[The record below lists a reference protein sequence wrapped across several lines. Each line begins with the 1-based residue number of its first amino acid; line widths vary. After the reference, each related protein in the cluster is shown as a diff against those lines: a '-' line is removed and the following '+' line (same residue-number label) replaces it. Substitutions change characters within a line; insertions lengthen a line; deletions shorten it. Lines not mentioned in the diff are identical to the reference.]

1 MCCDLIS
8 GQLDDVWVPCWG
20 ANRLFG
26 PKLSPK
32 YVEVDNNG
40 VLMTVHLPKGTRDH
54 LPEKMSQRLR
64 VVDIMRGVFRRY
76 GFEPLETPAFER
88 IETLMGKY
96 GDEGEQLIYKI
107 LKRGKG
113 GERGEV
119 DLALRYDLTVPL
131 ARVIAMN
138 PGLRMPFKRFQ
149 TQPVWRADRPQ
160 KGRYREFVQCD
171 VDTVGTTSM
180 MADAECLAVL
190 HDCLVELGF
199 NAFTIRLNH
208 RGLLR
213 AIVDSA
219 GLSEMETTVL
229 VAVDKLDKIGRDGV
243 NKELAGFGVTT
254 EAMEKLWSM
263 FSLRGDGALDE
274 LANSLGDAG
283 ASAIADLREVV
294 GFALAMGVSAERL
307 QFDPVL
313 ARGLGYYTGPV
324 FEAEVVE
331 PKIGSIAGGGR
342 YDGLVGVFSKRDVP
356 AVGVSLGLDRVV
368 TVMDEL
374 GLLSQYSS
382 GSTVMVAVYS
392 EELRSEA
399 VRVATAFRSEGL
411 ATTLVLDR
419 VGKLGKQFKAAH
431 SAGISWV
438 AVVGPDDQ
446 VAGRVSLKEMA
457 TGDQFSLTISE
468 AVEKLKA

>member
-1 MCCDLIS
+1 
-8 GQLDDVWVPCWG
+8 
-20 ANRLFG
+20 
-26 PKLSPK
+26 
-32 YVEVDNNG
+32 
-40 VLMTVHLPKGTRDH
+40 MTVHLPKGTRDH
-54 LPEKMSQRLR
+54 LPERMTQRLH
-64 VVDIMRGVFRRY
+64 VVEVMRSVFRRY

-138 PGLRMPFKRFQ
+138 PGLKMPFKRFQ

-160 KGRYREFVQCD
+160 KGRFREFVQCD

-199 NAFTIRLNH
+199 STFTIRLNH

-213 AIVDSA
+213 AIVDAA
-219 GLSEMETTVL
+219 GLSDMETTVL
-229 VAVDKLDKIGRDGV
+229 VAVDKLDKIGREGV
-243 NKELAGFGVTT
+243 DRELAGFGVSV
-254 EAMEKLWSM
+254 EAIEKLWSM
-263 FSLRGDGALDE
+263 FSLRGLDALDE
-274 LANSLGDAG
+274 LTCSLGDSG
-283 ASAIADLREVV
+283 SAAISELKEVIDY
-294 GFALAMGVSAERL
+294 ALAMGVSGERL
-307 QFDPVL
+307 KFDPVL

-342 YDGLVGVFSKRDVP
+342 YDGLVGVFSKREVP

-368 TVMDEL
+368 AVMEDL
-374 GLLSQYSS
+374 GLLSDCSS

-392 EELRSEA
+392 EELKAEA
-399 VRVATAFRSEGL
+399 VRVATAFRAAGV

-419 VGKLGKQFKAAH
+419 VGKLGKQFK
-431 SAGISWV
+431 SANSSGIPWV
-438 AVVGPDDQ
+438 AVVGPDD
-446 VAGRVSLKEMA
+446 VSEGRVSLKEMA
-457 TGDQFSLTISE
+457 TGSQFTLTLFE
-468 AVEKLKA
+468 AVEKLRA